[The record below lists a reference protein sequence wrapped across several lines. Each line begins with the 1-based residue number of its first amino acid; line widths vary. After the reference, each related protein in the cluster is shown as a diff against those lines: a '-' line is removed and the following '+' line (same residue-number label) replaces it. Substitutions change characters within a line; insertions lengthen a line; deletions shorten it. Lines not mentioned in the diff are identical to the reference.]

1 MAVGQYYV
9 DQCVG
14 NVEVVAADK
23 KCTGWNIDQKD
34 MFETKQQLSISER

>member
-1 MAVGQYYV
+1 MLTNVY
-9 DQCVG
+9 C

-34 MFETKQQLSISER
+34 MFETKQQLSISERQSDIN